1 MNLPGNTLLLA
12 LLVPFLAL
20 AERNPSNCGTY
31 PERIREELLRSQ
43 ANREQRE
50 WRQLLRK
57 LSGLAALEEP
67 RGASQDIGEIAVLE
81 EDAAII
87 SRRNLFNLNPRRL
100 RFSPVPAGYELNVAP
115 TDFSTTDAEQ
125 GTPLTGLGDDDF
137 RRIPL
142 PFAFPYFGA
151 THQELFLNSD
161 GNLTFEESD
170 TLTAERSLGRF
181 LSGPPRIA
189 PLFLDLDPTRQGA
202 VSVLSTPSR
211 VVITWTNIPEYV
223 SFGLGP
229 RNSFQV
235 RLFPSGVIEFAY
247 QNVTSEEGVVGISPG
262 RLAGPSR
269 VVRLID
275 SSGLVFSGALA
286 ERFTR
291 REELDTVA
299 AAQRFYETH
308 EDAYDYLVFY
318 NALGVS
324 AGQGVVAFEV
334 TVRNQRT
341 GYGDVIVDAGAQYG
355 SPRRLQAILN
365 MGPLSQY
372 PVDPNGILPA
382 RFSSRDTPL
391 TVLAHEAGHLFLA
404 FASVRDPGD
413 PNSFPMLGRQSAHWN
428 FAFNSEASLLEG
440 NRILDRGPG
449 AAPRFETV
457 AVTEGFSALDQYLM
471 GLRPKEEV
479 PPFFYVRNP
488 SISTFFSPPPQ
499 VGVRFDGQRRDAD
512 VDELIERVGRRTPD
526 HTVSQRKFRFGFVL
540 ITPRGE
546 AVNPAALEQLETYRR
561 EFEGFYFRAAGQRA
575 TAETTLRK
583 SLALSLWPAAGV
595 VRGRTANARLALA
608 SPATLDQGFTL
619 RSRDGRTQVPA
630 RLRIPAGQRE
640 ATFVIAGLQPGVD
653 TLEVLADD
661 AAYETLEAR
670 IQVASGLNTL
680 SLTAIRGAGQVA
692 NGGFLP
698 EPVVFRVEDQN
709 RLPYQGVRVQAAAA
723 GGGEVES
730 PEAISDENGE
740 VRFRW
745 RPGAAPGNTL
755 TLTAEGGATTTLTA
769 RGRPFLL
776 STSVT
781 NAASFTPGLAPF
793 GLHTIF
799 GSNLSAG
806 QTAAASLPWPA
817 NINGVEVL
825 VNGRQQPLVYISDN
839 QINFYLWDAFAGS
852 TSATVQVVS
861 ALGPSEA
868 VTVPYS
874 PVQPGIF
881 PAAILRRGDFWEVY
895 ATGLGAITRQD
906 GLDITVAPVTAEL
919 DGQPLEV
926 VYSGLAPGF
935 VGLYQINVRRPAQF
949 GPTPRITLRANGI
962 ASNAVAIP
970 AAQL

>member
-1 MNLPGNTLLLA
+1 MNLPRNTLLLA
-12 LLVPFLAL
+12 VFVPFFLW
-20 AERNPSNCGTY
+20 AEGNPSNCGTY

-43 ANREQRE
+43 AHREQRE

-67 RGASQDIGEIAVLE
+67 RGSSRDIGDIAILE

-100 RFSPVPAGYELNVAP
+100 RFSPVTAGYELNVAP
-115 TDFSTTDAEQ
+115 TDFSANDAEQ
-125 GTPLTGLGDDDF
+125 GTPLSGLGDDDF

-142 PFAFPYFGA
+142 PFAFPFFGA
-151 THQELFLNSD
+151 TRQEVFLNSD
-161 GNLTFEESD
+161 GNLTFEQSD
-170 TLTAERSLGRF
+170 TLTSERSLGRF

-189 PLFLDLDPTRQGA
+189 PLFLDLDPTRQGT

-211 VVITWTNIPEYV
+211 VVITWTTIPEYV

-229 RNSFQV
+229 RNTFQV
-235 RLFPSGVIEFAY
+235 RLFPNGVIEFAY
-247 QNVTSEEGVVGISPG
+247 QSVNSEEGVVGISPG

-269 VVRLID
+269 VARLID

-341 GYGDVIVDAGAQYG
+341 GYGDLIVDAGTQYG

-404 FASVRDPGD
+404 FASVRDPSD
-413 PNSFPMLGRQSAHWN
+413 PNPFPMLGRQSAHWN

-457 AVTEGFSALDQYLM
+457 AVTEGFSPLDQYLM

-488 SISTFFSPPPQ
+488 SISTFFPPPPQ

-526 HTVSQRKFRFGFVL
+526 HTVSQRRFRFGFVL

-546 AVNPAALEQLETYRR
+546 TVNPAALAQLETYRR
-561 EFEGFYFRAAGQRA
+561 EFEGYYFRAAGQRA

-595 VRGRTANARLALA
+595 VRGRTATARLTLA
-608 SPATLDQGFTL
+608 TPSPVEQSFTL
-619 RSRDGRTQVPA
+619 RSRDSRTQVPT

-640 ATFVIAGLQPGVD
+640 ITFVVAGVQPGVD
-653 TLEVLADD
+653 TLAVLPDD

-670 IQVASGLNTL
+670 IQVAPGLNAL
-680 SLTAIRGAGQVA
+680 SLATVRGADQLA
-692 NGGFLP
+692 AGGFLP

-709 RLPYQGVRVQAAAA
+709 RLPYPGVRVQAAAA
-723 GGGEVES
+723 GGGEVDTAQ
-730 PEAISDENGE
+730 AITDENGE

-745 RPGAAPGNTL
+745 RPGVAPGNTL

-769 RGRPFLL
+769 LGRPFL
-776 STSVT
+776 STSSIT
-781 NAASFTPGLAPF
+781 NAASFQSGLAPF

-806 QTAAASLPWPA
+806 QTVAAALPWPA
-817 NINGVEVL
+817 SINGVEVL
-825 VNGRQQPLVYISDN
+825 VNGRLQPLVYVSDN
-839 QINFYLWDAFAGS
+839 QINFYLWDSFPGA
-852 TSATVQVVS
+852 TSATVQVNS
-861 ALGPSEA
+861 AVGSSE
-868 VTVPYS
+868 VITVPYN
-874 PVQPGIF
+874 PIQPGIF
-881 PAAILRRGDFWEVY
+881 PAAVLRRGDFWEVY
-895 ATGLGAITRQD
+895 ATGLGAVSRQNGFD
-906 GLDITVAPVTAEL
+906 VVSAPVTAEL
-919 DGQPLEV
+919 GGQPLEV
-926 VYSGLAPGF
+926 VYAGLAPGF
-935 VGLYQINVRRPAQF
+935 VGLYQVNVQRPAQV
-949 GPTPRITLRANGI
+949 PPAPQITLRVNGI
-962 ASNAVAIP
+962 PSNAVIIP
-970 AAQL
+970 ASQR